1 MNNTTM
7 QDDAA
12 DSASMEERTT
22 AVTAIELL
30 FDLVFVAAIGQLAT
44 TLHDH
49 VTWRGGLETMV
60 LWVPPFP
67 RGHGVALSVSHRLD
81 HRHFR

>member
-60 LWVPPFP
+60 LWVPLYLL
-67 RGHGVALSVSHRLD
+67 LSLIHI
-81 HRHFR
+81 

>member
-49 VTWRGGLETMV
+49 VTWRGGL
-60 LWVPPFP
+60 
-67 RGHGVALSVSHRLD
+67 
-81 HRHFR
+81 